1 MDDFWFGDE
10 LAHPS
15 GPDVSN
21 VGFSEAGAF
30 GALEIAVAFGCAVAL
45 DVLRWRRLLRLE
57 RRLLASWLLVGQ
69 LRLTELLARL
79 RGGGDRDPIMCR
91 S

>member
-45 DVLRWRRLLRLE
+45 ALVLTFKFE
-57 RRLLASWLLVGQ
+57 VPGCGVAGF
-69 LRLTELLARL
+69 T
-79 RGGGDRDPIMCR
+79 
-91 S
+91 